1 MVPLSF
7 QPYAESEKQNN
18 PFHQLK
24 REVTSEGFRYDA
36 TERSQLQASATKGYA
51 DWQASAIC

>member
-18 PFHQLK
+18 LFHQLK
-24 REVTSEGFRYDA
+24 REVTFEGFCYDA
-36 TERSQLQASATKGYA
+36 REKLAASISYRGL
-51 DWQASAIC
+51 C